1 MRQQCATKDAPI
13 LFLEFPDAGSPSAT
27 SDRTEIESGRLAR
40 AIIKARSVRRQLFDE
55 HLFADPA
62 WDMLLELFALRSE
75 DHRVSVSKLSLAAG
89 VPGTTGLRWIDK
101 LETESLVFRIADP
114 LDGRRVWIEL
124 SQQGVATMRAYLQRI
139 SVRRPAIWD

>member
-1 MRQQCATKDAPI
+1 MREQCATRDEPI
-13 LFLEFPDAGSPSAT
+13 LFGEFPDAGSKPAAGART
-27 SDRTEIESGRLAR
+27 SIEFGHLAR

-62 WDMLLELFALRSE
+62 WDMLLELYALSAE
-75 DHRVSVSKLSLAAG
+75 GHRVSVSKLSLAAG

-101 LETESLVFRIADP
+101 LDEEGLIYRIADH

-124 SQQGVATMRAYLQRI
+124 SHKGVSTMSDYLEQI
-139 SVRRPAIWD
+139 PVRQAGA